1 MTRGSSKSPD
11 LSKRHREGEMWS
23 WGGGTLEMCW
33 RIQQNGGGSCEKE
46 EKKSRHEPR
55 KRKEQVIEMREGRRK
70 LLSYLFSIHLW
81 LIAPAKL
88 GRYKPLCAL
97 ET

>member
-1 MTRGSSKSPD
+1 
-11 LSKRHREGEMWS
+11 
-23 WGGGTLEMCW
+23 MCW
-33 RIQQNGGGSCEKE
+33 RIKQNGGGSCEKE
-46 EKKSRHEPR
+46 KKSQEMNQE
-55 KRKEQVIEMREGRRK
+55 KEEEQVIEMREGRRK
-70 LLSYLFSIHLW
+70 LLPYLFSIHQW